1 LPGEKKDAGVPTPRL
16 SKRRGMGKAW
26 IHAALAVTSRFL
38 IDVRVGPRTLEL
50 AKELVTSVA
59 WSGGPDDAPLLL
71 VDDHLPYPRAI
82 LEVFGA
88 IRHRRRHTGRGR
100 KKHPNLK
107 LPEDLWVGVVKKIR
121 SPTGTLLDVQT
132 RALFGRKKDL
142 RQRIVDLGIGT
153 EINTSHLERL
163 NGTMRGQQ
171 ARLLRRTQSVS
182 RVEEHLQWS
191 LWLWRDFYN
200 WIHPHGSL
208 QSHTPAM
215 AQSMSDHVW
224 SVAEYV
230 SYPVHVGACQRVIWT
245 EEREKLITSP
255 LFHEKP

>member
-1 LPGEKKDAGVPTPRL
+1 ML
-16 SKRRGMGKAW
+16 
-26 IHAALAVTSRFL
+26 
-38 IDVRVGPRTLEL
+38 DVRVGPRTLEL
-50 AKELVTSVA
+50 AKQLMASVA
-59 WSGGPDDAPLLL
+59 WSGVPGDCPLLL
-71 VDDHLPYPRAI
+71 VDDHLPYPRAA

-100 KKHPNLK
+100 RKHPDLK
-107 LPEDLWVGVVKKIR
+107 LPLGLWLGVVKKIR
-121 SPTGTLLDVQT
+121 SPTGTLLAVQT

-142 RQRIVDLGIGT
+142 RDRIVELGIGT
-153 EINTSHLERL
+153 QINTSHMERL

-191 LWLWRDFYN
+191 LWLWLWRDFYN

-208 QSHTPAM
+208 QARTPAM
-215 AQSMSDHVW
+215 AQGLSDQVW
-224 SVAEYV
+224 SVSEYI
-230 SYPVHVGACQRVIWT
+230 SYPVHVGPWQRLIWA

-255 LFHEKP
+255 LFGQKP

>member
-1 LPGEKKDAGVPTPRL
+1 V
-16 SKRRGMGKAW
+16 SKRRGTGKAW

-50 AKELVTSVA
+50 AKELATSVA
-59 WSGGPDDAPLLL
+59 WSGGPDDTPLLL

-82 LEVFGA
+82 LEVFGE

-100 KKHPNLK
+100 KKHPDLK
-107 LPEDLWVGVVKKIR
+107 LPDNLWVGVVKKIR
-121 SPTGTLLDVQT
+121 SPTGSLLAVYT

-142 RQRIVDLGIGT
+142 RQRIVDLGIGA

-208 QSHTPAM
+208 QAQTPAM
-215 AQSMSDHVW
+215 AQGMSDHVW

-230 SYPVHVGACQRVIWT
+230 TYPVHVGACQRAIWA
-245 EEREKLITSP
+245 EEREKLTTSP
-255 LFHEKP
+255 LIHEEP